1 MTTTAVVQEGQV
13 RTSKKRAA
21 DLTGRLNEKLQA
33 ENAVE
38 LKEAAARVAMATSAA
53 EEEKNVVV
61 DYTGSDEPIPEVEL
75 RKVEVAS
82 PYRMIRVNQN
92 IDQMTYGR
100 SVVDPGDYTANPPRP
115 AIMGGLNTYSFEE
128 GVVYRVPKE
137 VADHLNDIGYISY
150 MGGA

>member
-1 MTTTAVVQEGQV
+1 MTTPVVQEGRV
-13 RTSKKRAA
+13 RTSAKRAA
-21 DLTGRLNEKLQA
+21 DYTGKLNEKLQVEKA
-33 ENAVE
+33 TE
-38 LKEAAARVAMATSAA
+38 LKEAASRVAMATAA
-53 EEEKNVVV
+53 EEQEKNVVV

-75 RKVEVAS
+75 RKVEVSS
-82 PYRMIRVNQN
+82 PFRMIRVNQD

-100 SVVDPGDYTANPPRP
+100 IVKDPGDYTANPPRP
-115 AIMGGLNTYSFEE
+115 AIMGGLNTYTFKE

>member
-1 MTTTAVVQEGQV
+1 MTTPVVQEGQV
-13 RTSKKRAA
+13 RTSRKRAA
-21 DLTGRLNEKLQA
+21 DMTGKLSEQLK
-33 ENAVE
+33 EQHSTE
-38 LKEAAARVAMATSAA
+38 LKEAAARVALATAA
-53 EEEKNVVV
+53 ADEDKNVVV

-75 RKVEVAS
+75 RKVEVSS
-82 PYRMIRVNQN
+82 PFRMIRVNQD

-100 SVVDPGDYTANPPRP
+100 TVVDPGDYTANPPRP
-115 AIMGGLNTYSFEE
+115 AIMGPMQYYNFKE